1 MAIDSP
7 MKRSPLLTIFLIAFV
22 GTMSYGVVIPITPF
36 YAQEFGASEVQ
47 VGMIVGSYA
56 LMQFI
61 FAPILGQLSDRY
73 GRRPLLIL
81 SLIGTVCSLLLFG
94 FANSLIWLFV
104 GRMFDG
110 ATGGNISIAQAYV
123 SDITTDKDRARGMG
137 MVGAALGLG
146 FIAGPAIGALLSK
159 DGNYQLPIFV
169 AAGIAVLSL
178 ILTIVVLPEPER
190 HAPQQGRT
198 FNPMKLLAAV
208 RKPNVGRLLSI
219 TLLINLAFVAFE
231 TTFALFAARRLEFGS
246 HQTGYTLA
254 GVGIVVAIVQGGLIR
269 RLAARFGEATLIV
282 SGSLLLALSL
292 AGLGFIQN
300 VWHLVAICIVLA
312 VGEGLLTPS
321 LSSLVSRNSPA
332 SERGENMGLYQSMSS
347 LARIF
352 APLYAT
358 WMLSNVGE
366 ASPYLMGS
374 VLVVAGAL
382 IAVGLPSPEPQAQPA
397 H

>member
-1 MAIDSP
+1 

-36 YAQEFGASEVQ
+36 YAQEFGASEFQ
-47 VGMIVGSYA
+47 VGLIVGCYA

-61 FAPILGQLSDRY
+61 FAPILGQLSDRF

-123 SDITTDKDRARGMG
+123 SDVTTDKDRARGMG

-146 FIAGPAIGALLSK
+146 FIAGPAIGALLSR

-169 AAGIAVLSL
+169 AAGIAMLSL
-178 ILTIVVLPEPER
+178 ILTFFVLPEPER

-198 FNPMKLLAAV
+198 SNLLTLVAAV

-246 HQTGYTLA
+246 YQTGYTLA
-254 GVGIVVAIVQGGLIR
+254 GVGVVVAIVQGGLIR
-269 RLAARFGEATLIV
+269 RLAARFGEASLIV
-282 SGSLLLALSL
+282 AGSLLLALSL

-312 VGEGLLTPS
+312 IGEGLLTPS
-321 LSSLVSRNSPA
+321 LSSLVSRNSTA
-332 SERGENMGLYQSMSS
+332 HERGKNMGLYQSMSS

-382 IAVGLPSPEPQAQPA
+382 IAVGLPSAEPQAQPA